1 MSILTPKKTPSIG
14 AQLQAKR
21 VELSDTA
28 VDKADE
34 ATELAALAAQ
44 ARQDGLT
51 AAAHA
56 DAVNRAIGILEE
68 AGVSL

>member
-1 MSILTPKKTPSIG
+1 MSILTKKTAPSLS
-14 AQLQAKR
+14 AQLQAKQA
-21 VELSDTA
+21 ELSDTA

-56 DAVNRAIGILEE
+56 DAVNRAIGILED